1 MGIKYRPEI
10 DGLRAI
16 AVLAVVLYHAGIGGA
31 GFVGV
36 DVFFVISGYLITSLL
51 LNEQRID
58 LLGFYARRVRRIFPA
73 AAVVTLATLGASSLL
88 LDPEQQ
94 VSVANSAG
102 AALVF
107 GANVFF
113 QVTTGGYFDGP
124 SDQLPLLHLWS
135 LSVEEQFY
143 FLWPALLLFLPR
155 RWLRPALLGLA
166 LASLALAE
174 WWIAHGSQAAFYEM
188 PARFWELAAGGLIA
202 ASPARALPRWL
213 PSAGIVLTLA
223 ACALPLGHFPG
234 IGALPAVLGACAI
247 LAAVH
252 GGGTNA
258 LLRAKPMVGVGL
270 ISYSLYLWHWP
281 LLAFYRTTSIGEG
294 DIQVKLG
301 LCGVAVLLA
310 IASYRYVEQPFR
322 RMRFRSGRTVI
333 VGAALSSALALSAC
347 AIGLHVKQAPPPPT
361 DNPQAVK
368 AEHDMPSMA
377 CHISGSDRMTLKC
390 QPHSRVLVYGD
401 SMAWSWLSA
410 APNGSDVTM
419 DACPPFIG
427 YLPEH
432 PFPGHFQCRA
442 HNDAVVALPADLVLI
457 AARWHS
463 YADLAP
469 LARTLAALGSIPHVV
484 IIGPTPEMRDL
495 VPKCIRQHAES
506 ACAIT
511 RVEFD
516 AQAKPIL
523 AQLRKLAAKHPNVEV
538 VDVTDRF
545 CTATSCP
552 PVLNGVA
559 LYWDSHHITATAARM
574 QDAAFSYRQTATR
587 SAR

>member
-73 AAVVTLATLGASSLL
+73 AAVVTLATLGASALL

-94 VSVANSAG
+94 VKVANSAG

-124 SDQLPLLHLWS
+124 SAELPLLHLWS

-155 RWLRPALLGLA
+155 RWLRPALLGMA

-174 WWIAHGSQAAFYEM
+174 WWIAQGSQAAFYEM

-213 PSAGIVLTLA
+213 ASAGIVLTLA
-223 ACALPLGHFPG
+223 ACAIPLGHFPG
-234 IGALPAVLGACAI
+234 VGALPAVLGACAI
-247 LAAVH
+247 IAAVH

-258 LLRAKPMVGVGL
+258 LLRSRSMVGVGL
-270 ISYSLYLWHWP
+270 TSYSLYLWHWP
-281 LLAFYRTTSIGEG
+281 LLAFYRVLTVG
-294 DIQVKLG
+294 DGDPAVKFE
-301 LCGVAVLLA
+301 LCIVALVLA
-310 IASYRYVEQPFR
+310 IGSYRYIEQPFR
-322 RMRFRSGRTVI
+322 RLRFKSGRTVV
-333 VGAALSSALALSAC
+333 VGAALSSVFALSAC
-347 AIGLHVKQAPPPPT
+347 MMGLNAHDARSVQLIDVASLKVARDKPPL
-361 DNPQAVK
+361 D
-368 AEHDMPSMA
+368 
-377 CHISGSDRMTLKC
+377 CHISGVETMPFKC
-390 QPHSRVLVYGD
+390 PPHSRTLVWGD
-401 SMAWSWLSA
+401 SMAWSWLPA
-410 APNGSDVTM
+410 FPDASDVSM
-419 DACPPFIG
+419 DSCPPFLG
-427 YLPEH
+427 YLPQTH
-432 PFPGHFQCRA
+432 PVDLQCRA
-442 HNDAVVALPADLVLI
+442 HNAAVAALSADTVYLV
-457 AARWHS
+457 ARWS
-463 YADLAP
+463 GYGGPDPLAP
-469 LARTLAALGSIPHVV
+469 TLDALVKVPHVL
-484 IIGPTPEMRDL
+484 IIGPTPEMRDV
-495 VPKCIRQHAES
+495 VPKCIRQQAEA

-511 RVEFD
+511 RAEFD
-516 AQAKPIL
+516 AQAGPIL
-523 AQLRKLAAKHPNVEV
+523 AHLRKLAAGHPNVEV
-538 VDVTDRF
+538 IDVTDRF
-545 CTATSCP
+545 CTATTCP
-552 PVLNGVA
+552 PVLNGMP
-559 LYWDSHHITATAARM
+559 LYWDSHHITQTAARSF
-574 QDAAFSYRQTATR
+574 ANSLR
-587 SAR
+587 